1 MILNRF
7 IKQQFAALTQ
17 KLKTVWTLALTHLS
31 QVMTGPLTQT
41 QSKGPM
47 MYVRNAASC
56 PTTVNAKLRIG
67 EAATIPA
74 GMIKEKINAANV
86 ALAIDVFMTALTQ
99 RHAEDFSDAELA
111 DIRTKLQPFLTSAG
125 DSYIYYKHNS
135 PVGMLGLA
143 RNYLNPILQ
152 KKVNHVGAMGYVREQ
167 VTQAEARWLTND
179 WHDVIKSNELE
190 CPMTTARIHGF
201 NYESRRL
208 CVKWG
213 FVPIESELM
222 KESVSYLA

>member
-1 MILNRF
+1 M
-7 IKQQFAALTQ
+7 
-17 KLKTVWTLALTHLS
+17 
-31 QVMTGPLTQT
+31 MTDPLTQT

-56 PTTVNAKLRIG
+56 PTAVKAKLRIG
-67 EAATIPA
+67 EAAPIPA

-86 ALAIDVFMTALTQ
+86 DLAIDVFMAALIQ
-99 RHAEDFSDAELA
+99 RHAEDFSEDELA

-125 DSYIYYKHNS
+125 DSYIYYKCNS

-143 RNYLNPILQ
+143 RDYFNPILQ

-179 WHDVIKSNELE
+179 WHDVIQSNELE

-201 NYESRRL
+201 NHESRRL
-208 CVKWG
+208 CAKWG
-213 FVPIESELM
+213 FVPIERELM
-222 KESVSYLA
+222 KDSVSHLA